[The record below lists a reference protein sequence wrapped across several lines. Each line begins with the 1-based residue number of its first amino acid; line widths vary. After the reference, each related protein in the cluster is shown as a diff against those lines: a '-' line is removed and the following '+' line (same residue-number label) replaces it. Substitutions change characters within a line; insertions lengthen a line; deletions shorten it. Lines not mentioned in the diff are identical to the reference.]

1 MRSARASGLAK
12 AWWMVAMLLCL
23 LPYAEASGPRYV
35 TGPPFFTGPAGVA
48 VGWKQVNLTY
58 FTDPGDL
65 SASVNHQAADAL
77 VAAAANVWNLPVAN
91 ITIGRGGALG
101 EHVSGLNTYLDAS
114 GMVFP
119 ADVMSTN
126 AAAIPIAVIY
136 DADGSV
142 TDTLLG
148 AGASLP
154 SGCRQNAV
162 TESVD
167 GFDPT
172 GYILHAVIVVNGR
185 CTGAAPQMQL
195 QLQYQLVRVFGRV
208 LGLAWSQTNDNVF
221 TGATTPTYA
230 QELHWPIMHPIDI
243 VCGGYTY
250 QCLPNPFQLR
260 PDDVASMVLV
270 YPVTQSTAAAGKQG
284 SLAMAVGLVG
294 QVTFPTG
301 QGMAGVNVLVR
312 RQDMGTLVADS
323 WYESS
328 AVTGTTFR
336 RAGVSPLLTAATD
349 APGSMGTLDQGQ
361 LGNFDLAYLPV
372 PNGEYSQNLMVTTE
386 PVNPLYIG
394 EHSVGPYAPGMVA
407 PSGTAPAVPTV
418 FGVYVGGNGTVN
430 VVVPTAAA
438 KCGDGADGTMSMPAQ
453 AAVSGWWNGLLC
465 GYGHASY
472 VSADVK
478 PGRTFTVEVTA
489 LDEQGLPTTT
499 KAMPVIGVYA
509 PTDGVSDSPSV
520 GAAAS
525 AFQGM
530 GTGMTTVQGAT
541 GQLSNVRIGIADE
554 RGDGRPD
561 FAYQARLFYADSVTP
576 SRIAPAGGQMTISG
590 SGFRTGNAVLING
603 VAVTVASW
611 TSSVIVVDVP
621 AMAITQANDKIG
633 VDVTVWD
640 RTTGATSTITAALTY
655 DSSSSLPKAMR
666 LISVQQA
673 SMYVGDL
680 ATTPF
685 AVQIVAA
692 DGVTPVVGESVVFSA
707 GTGKVRYAACGEAT
721 CAVRTDVNGMAS
733 SSVTPTSA
741 GTITLQASD
750 GLLGQSGTFVA
761 LSQVGSIE
769 VTSAPSGS
777 VNVGAA
783 AQAAFGVHVSGADG
797 GSLGFHEVSF
807 RVPVG
812 GATFSNCFSAV
823 CTVMTDGGG
832 NVGLWV
838 TPTVVGPVTL
848 EAFIGDVSQRVSFT
862 AASNVD
868 VMQVVSTPS
877 ATAYVYEPAGTFTV
891 RLLHADGSNDVYEP
905 VTFSAPAGVIFGA
918 CGTNVCTA
926 TSNYLGIAGLPVNT
940 SKTGTYT
947 IQASYGTVT
956 QTTSMTVATHT
967 YQLNIVSMPGN
978 NAVTGVVAAAP
989 FKVQVLEDGVTPAAG
1004 ISVTL
1009 TSAVNGATL
1018 NVCNA
1023 ADCTV
1028 VSDANGMV
1036 STTVTPLRAGA
1047 LSLSAGY
1054 LNTVATGTFTAAGV
1068 QETLRIVAQPA
1079 ASGAV
1084 VGEGQFLE
1092 VQLIGPDGLTPV
1104 AYRRMTY
1111 VVTSGPFAFT
1121 SCLVA
1126 TCEVPTDN
1134 SGYAAIAGTAW
1145 GAGAVTITVMDEEVT
1160 QTIQFMAVAKADV
1173 LRLISAPALGGY
1185 AGVAEAIPF
1194 KVQAFFS
1201 DGVTPVSGRNV
1212 TVSVMNGQATF
1223 AGCAGAASCT
1233 LVADATGTVS
1243 TLVTPLAAGTITLT
1257 AVDGGVSVSASFT
1270 AVARPD
1276 TMRLVSAPAGAS
1288 YVGDVAATP
1297 LTVQVLAGDGA
1308 TPVAGK
1314 SVVFSATAGTV
1325 RFGACGGSTCTLI
1338 TGADGTASTSVT
1350 PLAAGSVSLLAVE
1363 GSLVQTASF
1372 TAVAKPDQM
1381 LLVSVPESTV
1391 RVGATT
1397 SATLSVKV
1405 VQADGSTP
1413 VPGISVV
1420 FTASS
1425 VYGGVVNFGACGRA
1439 SCTLVTGA
1447 NGSASTTVTGV
1458 ASGAVLLVASASAP
1472 SGVLTVSTAINVQA
1486 AQTTLTTTNGTVYLA
1501 EGASTSLL
1509 LQVSAM
1515 ENGTVS
1521 AHQPVRWAGSA
1532 GISLS
1537 ATDVLTDSSGYASVQ
1552 AVLGPL
1558 AGGVQASATACA
1570 WTSVCVPFYGVGI
1583 AAGDLRLV
1591 LVSGGGQVLS
1601 GGAAASPI
1609 VVEVVDLAGH
1619 PVVAAAVNVYQTV
1632 TAWPGDCPTSGR
1644 CPAAPVLL
1652 SRVTEVDSG
1661 ADGTAVITPL
1671 INSSSGS
1678 ATQTEVAI
1686 SVGTQGFATTTV
1698 IHEP

>member
-1 MRSARASGLAK
+1 M
-12 AWWMVAMLLCL
+12 
-23 LPYAEASGPRYV
+23 
-35 TGPPFFTGPAGVA
+35 
-48 VGWKQVNLTY
+48 
-58 FTDPGDL
+58 
-65 SASVNHQAADAL
+65 
-77 VAAAANVWNLPVAN
+77 
-91 ITIGRGGALG
+91 
-101 EHVSGLNTYLDAS
+101 
-114 GMVFP
+114 FP

-136 DADGSV
+136 DTDGSV

-167 GFDPT
+167 GFDPA

-195 QLQYQLVRVFGRV
+195 QLQYQLMRVFGRV

-230 QELHWPIMHPIDI
+230 QASELADHAPDRHRVRAATRTSACRIR
-243 VCGGYTY
+243 
-250 QCLPNPFQLR
+250 FQLR
-260 PDDVASMVLV
+260 PDDIASMVAV
-270 YPVTQSTAAAGKQG
+270 YPVTQSHGGRRESRAA
-284 SLAMAVGLVG
+284 LRRAVGLVG

-312 RQDMGTLVADS
+312 RQDMGTAVADS
-323 WYESS
+323 WYEAS

-336 RAGVSPLLTAATD
+336 RAGVSPLVTAATD
-349 APGSMGTLDQGQ
+349 ALGSMGTLDQGQ
-361 LGNFDLAYLPV
+361 LGNYDIAYIPV
-372 PNGEYSQNLMVTTE
+372 PNGEYGENLMVATE

-394 EHSVGPYAPGMVA
+394 QHSIGPYAPGMVA
-407 PSGTAPAVPTV
+407 PSGAAPAVPTDL
-418 FGVYVGGNGTVN
+418 GVYVGGNGTVN

-438 KCGDGADGTMSMPAQ
+438 TCGNGADGTLSIPVQ
-453 AAVSGWWNGLLC
+453 AAASGWWNGLLC

-509 PTDGVSDSPSV
+509 PTDGSGSPSV
-520 GAAAS
+520 GAAAA
-525 AFQGM
+525 AFQGL
-530 GTGMTTVQGAT
+530 GTGMTTLGGAT
-541 GQLSNVRIGIADE
+541 GQLSNVRIAIADE

-561 FAYQARLFYADSVTP
+561 FAYQARMFYADSVTP

-611 TSSVIVVDVP
+611 TSSVIVVNVP
-621 AMAITQANDKIG
+621 AMTVTQASDKMG

-640 RTTGATSTITAALTY
+640 RTTGATSTISAALTY
-655 DSSSSLPKAMR
+655 DSSSSLPNAMR
-666 LISVQQA
+666 LVSVQQA
-673 SMYVGDL
+673 SMYVGDG
-680 ATTPF
+680 AATPF

-692 DGVTPVVGESVVFSA
+692 DGVTPVAGESVVFSA
-707 GTGKVRYAACGEAT
+707 SVGKVRYGACSEAT
-721 CAVRTDVNGMAS
+721 CMVRTDVNGMAS
-733 SSVTPTSA
+733 SNVTPTLA
-741 GTITLQASD
+741 GTITLEARD
-750 GLLGQSGTFVA
+750 GSLGQSGTFVA
-761 LSQVGSIE
+761 LSQVGSIV

-777 VNVGAA
+777 ANVGVA
-783 AQAAFGVHVSGADG
+783 AQAPFGVHVSGADG
-797 GSLGFHEVSF
+797 GSLGFQEISF

-823 CTVMTDGGG
+823 CTVTTDGGG

-838 TPTVVGPVTL
+838 TPTVAGPVTL

-868 VMQVVSTPS
+868 VMQVVSTPN
-877 ATAYVYEPAGTFTV
+877 ATAYVYEPAGWFTV
-891 RLLHADGSNDVYEP
+891 HLLHADGSNDVYEP
-905 VTFSAPAGVIFGA
+905 VTFSAPVGVIFAA
-918 CGTNVCTA
+918 CGTNVCTT

-947 IQASYGTVT
+947 IQASFGTVT
-956 QTTSMTVATHT
+956 QTTTMTVATHT
-967 YQLNIVSMPGN
+967 YQLKIVSIPGN
-978 NAVTGVVAAAP
+978 NAVTGVVAASP
-989 FKVQVLEDGVTPAAG
+989 FTVQVLEDGVTPAAG
-1004 ISVTL
+1004 IAVTM
-1009 TSAVNGATL
+1009 TSAVNGADL

-1028 VSDANGMV
+1028 FTDGNGMA
-1036 STTVTPLRAGA
+1036 SSTVTPLRAGA

-1054 LNTVATGTFTAAGV
+1054 LDTVVTGTFTAAGV
-1068 QETLRIVAQPA
+1068 QESMRIVAQPA

-1084 VGEGQFLE
+1084 VGDGQFLE
-1092 VQLIGPDGLTPV
+1092 VQLIGPDGVTPV

-1111 VVTSGPFAFT
+1111 VVTGGPFAFT

-1126 TCEVPTDN
+1126 TCEVPTDG
-1134 SGYAAIAGTAW
+1134 SGYAAIAGAAW
-1145 GAGAVTITVMDEEVT
+1145 GAGAVTITVTDGEAT
-1160 QTIQFMAVAKADV
+1160 QTIGFIAVAKADV
-1173 LRLISAPALGGY
+1173 LRLISAPASGGY
-1185 AGVAEAIPF
+1185 AGLVEAIPF

-1212 TVSVMNGQATF
+1212 TVSVTGGQATF

-1243 TLVTPLAAGTITLT
+1243 TLVTPLAAGMITLT
-1257 AVDGGVSVSASFT
+1257 AVDGEVSVSSSFT
-1270 AVARPD
+1270 AIARPD

-1288 YVGDVAATP
+1288 YVGDVTASP
-1297 LTVQVLAGDGA
+1297 LRVQVLAGDGV
-1308 TPVAGK
+1308 TPEAGK
-1314 SVVFSATAGTV
+1314 SVVFSATVGTV
-1325 RFGACGGSTCTLI
+1325 RFGACGGSSCTLI
-1338 TGADGTASTSVT
+1338 TGADGTASTTVT
-1350 PLAAGSVSLLAVE
+1350 PLAAGSVVLQAVE

-1381 LLVSVPESTV
+1381 LLVSVPEATV
-1391 RVGATT
+1391 RVGGTT
-1397 SATLSVKV
+1397 SSALAVKV
-1405 VQADGSTP
+1405 VLADGLTP
-1413 VPGISVV
+1413 VQGISVV

-1425 VYGGVVNFGACGRA
+1425 VYGGVVNFGACGRT

-1447 NGSASTTVTGV
+1447 DGTASTAVAGV
-1458 ASGAVLLVASASAP
+1458 ASGAVSLVASANVP
-1472 SGVLTVSTAINVQA
+1472 TGVLTVSTAITVQA
-1486 AQTTLTTTNGTVYLA
+1486 AQTALTTTNGTVYIA
-1501 EGASTSLL
+1501 EGASTSLS
-1509 LQVSAM
+1509 LQVLAK
-1515 ENGTVS
+1515 ENGSVS
-1521 AHQPVRWAGSA
+1521 AHQPVHWAAGA
-1532 GISLS
+1532 GITLA
-1537 ATDVLTDSSGYASVQ
+1537 ATDVLTDSGGQASVQ

-1570 WTSVCVPFYGVGI
+1570 WTSVCVPFYGVGV
-1583 AAGDLRLV
+1583 AAGDLRV
-1591 LVSGGGQVLS
+1591 ILVSGGGQVLS
-1601 GGAAASPI
+1601 GGEAALPI
-1609 VVEVVDLAGH
+1609 VVQVVDGAGH

-1652 SRVTEVDSG
+1652 SRVTEVVSSM
-1661 ADGTAVITPL
+1661 DGTAVLTPL
-1671 INSSSGS
+1671 SVDGT

-1686 SVGTQGFATTTV
+1686 SAGTQGFATTTV
-1698 IHEP
+1698 IREP